1 MDSSGINGIDLQE
14 HPRMCWDLI
23 LDDAEFVPIEMGETN
38 EDHGVRMGKI
48 SIFIGQRSVQVPL
61 VLVNVS
67 DSFPCSQILPRQ
79 EALLQQEVKQDQQL
93 QAAAAAQLPAA
104 KPEDVQTE
112 KGLSTASLEVNESVQ
127 KARRPT

>member
-1 MDSSGINGIDLQE
+1 
-14 HPRMCWDLI
+14 MCWDLI
-23 LDDAEFVPIEMGETN
+23 LDDAEFVPIEMGESN
-38 EDHGVRMGKI
+38 EDHGGKI

-93 QAAAAAQLPAA
+93 QAAAAQLPAA